1 MLSTIAGASFVATLV
16 SAYRNTRQWEEY
28 NRGHLSRGQM
38 TNKVFTTVVLGGATA
53 AMVALN
59 LVF

>member
-28 NRGHLSRGQM
+28 HRGHMSRGQM
-38 TNKVFTTVVLGGATA
+38 VNKVFVTVTLGAATA
-53 AMVALN
+53 ALAAAN
-59 LVF
+59 AFF